1 MSRPRTRSSTASR
14 AVSTKTGIGF
24 SAARRRRS
32 TSKPSMRGRPISRIT
47 RSKCSC
53 EAASTASSPRSVTS
67 TAWPSA
73 SRIRHRPEASGAS
86 SSTISSLI
94 GSGAVRPWERAV
106 EIISDSTL
114 CARGFRSAPL
124 PPRYGGA
131 RMAALQKAPPEAC
144 MSGKGSMKGNGK
156 TASAE
161 LEARALLVT
170 FIRENLRLTGTH
182 VGCDTAQC
190 GACTVLMNGRA
201 IKSCSIVA
209 MQAEGADIMTIE
221 GVAKPDGT
229 LHPMQ
234 QAFKENHGLQ
244 CGFCTPGMVMNALDF
259 AKSHPNPTEKEVRES
274 LEGNL
279 CRCTGYHNIVKS
291 IIAGAQAMGGKI

>member
-1 MSRPRTRSSTASR
+1 MS
-14 AVSTKTGIGF
+14 VK
-24 SAARRRRS
+24 
-32 TSKPSMRGRPISRIT
+32 
-47 RSKCSC
+47 
-53 EAASTASSPRSVTS
+53 V
-67 TAWPSA
+67 
-73 SRIRHRPEASGAS
+73 
-86 SSTISSLI
+86 
-94 GSGAVRPWERAV
+94 
-106 EIISDSTL
+106 
-114 CARGFRSAPL
+114 
-124 PPRYGGA
+124 
-131 RMAALQKAPPEAC
+131 
-144 MSGKGSMKGNGK
+144 SMKVNGK
-156 TASAE
+156 SASAE
-161 LEARALLVT
+161 LEARTLLVT

-259 AKSHPNPTEKEVRES
+259 ARGNPNPTEKEVRES

-291 IIAGAQAMGGKI
+291 IIAGAQAMGGKL